1 MIPFTLTT
9 SAPTVQH
16 SRISLVITYVNNGW
30 HRLMRRRL
38 LKATVYTLQGLDD
51 RTLADIGIDR
61 SEIESVVLDRGHE
74 RLQPRIELGGI
85 IARG

>member
-16 SRISLVITYVNNGW
+16 SRVSLVITYVNNGW
-30 HRLMRRRL
+30 HRLMRRRR

-51 RTLADIGIDR
+51 RTLSDIGIGR
-61 SEIESVVLDRGHE
+61 SEIESLVLDGSHE
-74 RLQPRIELGGI
+74 RMQPRIRLGGL
-85 IARG
+85 IARA

>member
-9 SAPTVQH
+9 SAPTVEH
-16 SRISLVITYVNNGW
+16 SRISRVIANLNSAW
-30 HRLMRRRL
+30 HRFMRRRL

-51 RTLADIGIDR
+51 RTLSDIGLDR
-61 SEIESVVLDRGHE
+61 SEIESAVLDRGQE
-74 RLQPRIELGGI
+74 RLRPRVRLGGV